1 VWDIDLAV
9 KEVEWCAEH
18 GLRVVNLPAP
28 RRDFPAYTNRSR
40 GWRISARQTW
50 IRWRWGDETRY
61 DVDRRLLQRADDVR
75 PAEQHGN

>member
-1 VWDIDLAV
+1 VVRRARP
-9 KEVEWCAEH
+9 AGGQPAGTAP
-18 GLRVVNLPAP
+18 GL
-28 RRDFPAYTNRSR
+28 PAYTNRSR